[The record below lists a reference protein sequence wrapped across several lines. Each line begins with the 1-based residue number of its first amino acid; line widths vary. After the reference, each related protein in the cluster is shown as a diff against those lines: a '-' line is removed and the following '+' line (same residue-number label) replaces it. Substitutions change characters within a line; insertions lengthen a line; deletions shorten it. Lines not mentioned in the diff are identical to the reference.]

1 MKDLS
6 DRKLENFIKRGDCHM
21 KKAWI
26 VLSITTWQIR
36 GGFTIFRFYFQFILY
51 HGFNSTLLH
60 FTPLFRENRTFSQI
74 PAALLRVIC
83 THRCRRS
90 A

>member
-6 DRKLENFIKRGDCHM
+6 GRKLENFIKEKMLHEN
-21 KKAWI
+21 AWI
-26 VLSITTWQIR
+26 VLSIATRKIR
-36 GGFTIFRFYFQFILY
+36 GGFTIFRFHFQYILY

-83 THRCRRS
+83 THRCRRN